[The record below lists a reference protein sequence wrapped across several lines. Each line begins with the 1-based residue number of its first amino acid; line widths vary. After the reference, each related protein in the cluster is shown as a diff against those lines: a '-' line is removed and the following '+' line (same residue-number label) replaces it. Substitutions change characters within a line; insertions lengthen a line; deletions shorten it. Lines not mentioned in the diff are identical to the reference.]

1 MTTTASDTYETP
13 VPRIYVTDIEDK
25 THRFFSTGL
34 DEDYTYTYNDYTGEL
49 TIERVAYGPR
59 GTDEWART
67 SAVVVAAWPA
77 DGWVSVTLFNSQAI
91 R

>member
-1 MTTTASDTYETP
+1 MTTTASHTYETP
-13 VPRIYVTDIEDK
+13 VPRIYVTDFEDK

-67 SAVVVAAWPA
+67 SAEIGRAHV
-77 DGWVSVTLFNSQAI
+77 
-91 R
+91 

>member
-1 MTTTASDTYETP
+1 MSDVTENIYEAP
-13 VPRIYVTDIEDK
+13 IPRIFVIDNDEQE
-25 THRFFSTGL
+25 HRFSATGL
-34 DEDYTYTYNDYTGEL
+34 HEDYTFTYNEYTGEL
-49 TIERVAYGPR
+49 TVERVAYGPR

-77 DGWVSVTLFNSQAI
+77 DGWISVTTFNSQAI